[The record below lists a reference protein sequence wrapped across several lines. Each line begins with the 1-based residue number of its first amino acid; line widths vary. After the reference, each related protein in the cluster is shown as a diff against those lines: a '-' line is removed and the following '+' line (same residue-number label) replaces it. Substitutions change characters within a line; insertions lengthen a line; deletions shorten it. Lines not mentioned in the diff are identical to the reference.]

1 MTYGQL
7 LRKLARLS
15 EVQLSRD
22 VTITNS
28 SMIVFDIDRIVVWSD
43 DMYDEDTAD
52 VEIQISVR
60 E

>member
-28 SMIVFDIDRIVVWSD
+28 SMTVFDIDRIVVWSD
-43 DMYDEDTAD
+43 DINEEDLAD
-52 VEIQISVR
+52 VEMQISVR